1 MSDSSSSSGSD
12 RRSPPASGD
21 GVGTESTPSPLR
33 PQAPLVAPVGPDGTA
48 ASARGEPAEAMREV
62 ARDRDH
68 LFLLHEALVDAERA
82 ASLPARLEVVV
93 NAIRKIGFGRVLL
106 SLRDAEL
113 NQTKLV
119 SVGLTPDEVREL
131 RDRPASG
138 IVWKRRLTSLE
149 RFRVSQSYYLDA
161 ADEWIAREFHGGLPS
176 RLEPSGDAEWNPRDA
191 LLVPLKG
198 SDGRIIATLVLDD
211 PADRHRPTLARVR
224 TVELFGQQVAYM
236 IEQAELI
243 DIARRR
249 ADRLARLHDVGVM
262 LARSLDEGDIV
273 AELARQIGR
282 VMPCDGIVIASPD
295 IEENF
300 VTTLFRSV
308 RGVRRTRAPQPL
320 GHGPIGEVARTGR
333 SVRITDYDPN
343 RNALASADDIVGDG
357 GPARSV
363 LVVPMLVGAKLLGV
377 IGVYSAKTNQ
387 YGAEDEEVLHTM
399 AAQTATAIINARH
412 YAESQREQR
421 AGEAVADVAR
431 AVGESLRLA
440 QVLPLILRH
449 ATALLR
455 SEGACIGLRAGS
467 EIDIV
472 EASGAAEPM
481 RGTKVPIADS
491 VAGRA
496 LETATT
502 VISNDVAADG
512 AFHGPSVDA
521 ADIQKI
527 IIAPMRTKQGSIGAL
542 AVINRENDF
551 TDADARV
558 LHRLAEQV
566 AVAVVNARLFEE
578 VTTLGERHRRV
589 VETANDA
596 IVMTDH
602 ERRILFANPAAEGLF
617 GRGRDL
623 VGTPLVETVAPEIRD
638 EVRERERLGLD
649 GKPQRY
655 DAIVVRPDGER
666 RYVAVST
673 APLREGDRVTG
684 TVASLRDMTAERRA
698 REAMTQSEARYRN
711 LVESASDAIY
721 TMDARGAMTSA
732 NDATCALL
740 GRTREDLLGR
750 AAIPLI
756 FNDDVDEAKHN
767 FRLTLAGESRRY
779 EARII
784 AANGEPRLISV
795 TNTPIRHASAVV
807 GVLGVARDVTE
818 DRARAEALE
827 RSEARYERLVES
839 AADAIFTLDRDMH
852 FTSVNRALEHG
863 TGRGRDTMLGHS
875 ALEICDPRDA
885 EAMREALA
893 ATMRGERPRVEVRYL
908 GPDGEPRPASL
919 IAAPIMERGEIVG
932 ALGIVRDVTEEK
944 RLVEQL
950 LQQEKLAAI
959 GQLVSGVAHELNN
972 PLAGMMAFSELL
984 LAQYDPADEKR
995 HVLENINHEAN
1006 RAAKIVRNLLTFAR
1020 RHQPE
1025 RQATDINQVL
1035 LDTVE
1040 LRRYALRVEQ
1050 IELAV
1055 ELDGTLPKT
1064 WADPFQLQQVFL
1076 NLLSNAEQ
1084 ALEHWTGE
1092 RRLTVST
1099 KREGKHIVIRVADSG
1114 PGIDAA
1120 QVDQIFNPF
1129 YTTKG
1134 VGKGTGLGLSIS
1146 DGIVREHNGRITV
1159 TSKPGAGATFM
1170 IELPID
1176 TPATTKPVAAPPV
1189 AAEENTRSRRVL
1201 VADDESAV
1209 REALQI
1215 FLRSLGHHVDVASS
1229 GMEAIARLESRRYDA
1244 ILLDLRMPDMAGG
1257 AVYDKLAQT
1266 DPEHA
1271 ARIIFVTGDAFSDS
1285 ARALI
1290 ERSGRPYISKPFAL
1304 EDVARVIFTAAA

>member
-1 MSDSSSSSGSD
+1 MSDTSSSGSGG
-12 RRSPPASGD
+12 SAASLPPA
-21 GVGTESTPSPLR
+21 R
-33 PQAPLVAPVGPDGTA
+33 PPAPLVAPVGPDGTA

-82 ASLPARLEVVV
+82 ASLEARLEVVV

-106 SLRDAEL
+106 SLRDVEL

-119 SVGLTPDEVREL
+119 SAGLAPEDVSEL

-161 ADEWIAREFHGGLPS
+161 SDEWIAREFHGGLPS
-176 RLEPSGDAEWNPRDA
+176 RLAPSDDVQWNPRDA

-243 DIARRR
+243 EIARRR
-249 ADRLARLHDVGVM
+249 ADRLARLHEVGVM
-262 LARSLDEGDIV
+262 LARSLDEDDIV

-295 IEENF
+295 VEENF

-308 RGVRRTRAPQPL
+308 RGVRRARAPQPL

-343 RNALASADDIVGDG
+343 KVALAAADDVVGDG

-377 IGVYSAKTNQ
+377 IGVYSAKTHQ
-387 YGAEDEEVLHTM
+387 YGAEDDEVLHTM

-449 ATALLR
+449 ATAMLR
-455 SEGACIGLRAGS
+455 SEGACIGLRAGGD
-467 EIDIV
+467 IHIV
-472 EASGAAEPM
+472 EASGSAEPI
-481 RGTKVPIADS
+481 RGMYIPIARS

-496 LETATT
+496 LETGTT
-502 VISNDVAADG
+502 VISNDIAADA

-521 ADIQKI
+521 AKMRKI

-542 AVINRENDF
+542 AVINRDHDF

-578 VTTLGERHRRV
+578 VTKLGERHRRV

-596 IVMTDH
+596 IVITDLD
-602 ERRILFANPAAEGLF
+602 RRLAFANPAAEGLF
-617 GRGRDL
+617 GRSGDL
-623 VGTPLVETVAPEIRD
+623 SGVAVADLVAPEMRD
-638 EVRERERLGLD
+638 EVRERERAGFE
-649 GKPQRY
+649 GTPQRY
-655 DAIVVRPDGER
+655 DAVVVRPDGER
-666 RYVAVST
+666 RFVAVST
-673 APLREGDRVTG
+673 APLREGDRITG
-684 TVASLRDMTAERRA
+684 TVASLRDMTGERRA
-698 REAMTQSEARYRN
+698 REAMSQSEARYRN

-721 TMDARGAMTSA
+721 TMDARGALTSA
-732 NDATCALL
+732 NDATCALV
-740 GRTREDLLGR
+740 GKKREDLLGR
-750 AAIPLI
+750 AAAPLI
-756 FNDDVDEAKHN
+756 FAEDVDEAKHN
-767 FRLTLAGESRRY
+767 FRLALAGEARRY
-779 EARII
+779 EARVPLDS
-784 AANGEPRLISV
+784 GEARLVSV
-795 TNTPIRHASAVV
+795 TNTPIRQGTAVV

-839 AADAIFTLDRDMH
+839 AADAIFTLDEEMR

-863 TGRGRDTMLGHS
+863 TGRSRDTLLGRS

-885 EAMREALA
+885 DAMRQALA
-893 ATMRGERPRVEVRYL
+893 VTIAGERPRVEVRYL

-919 IAAPIMERGEIVG
+919 IAAPIMEHGAVVG

-984 LAQYDPADEKR
+984 LGQFDPGDEKR
-995 HVLENINHEAN
+995 RVLENINSEAN

-1025 RQATDINQVL
+1025 RQATDVNQVL

-1050 IELAV
+1050 IELSV
-1055 ELDGTLPKT
+1055 ELDGSLPKT

-1076 NLLSNAEQ
+1076 ALLTNAEQ
-1084 ALEHWTGE
+1084 ALEHWTGA
-1092 RRLTVST
+1092 RRIGVATTLE
-1099 KREGKHIVIRVADSG
+1099 EGRIVARIADSG
-1114 PGIDAA
+1114 PGIEPARIG
-1120 QVDQIFNPF
+1120 QIFNPF

-1134 VGKGTGLGLSIS
+1134 VGKGTGLGLSIA
-1146 DGIVREHNGRITV
+1146 DGIVREHAGRISV
-1159 TSKPGAGATFM
+1159 ESAAGSGATFSVA
-1170 IELPID
+1170 LPVTA
-1176 TPATTKPVAAPPV
+1176 TPASAHPAPPPAPAV
-1189 AAEENTRSRRVL
+1189 ENERSRRVL
-1201 VADDESAV
+1201 VADDERAV

-1215 FLRSLGHHVDVASS
+1215 FLRSLGHQVDVAGS
-1229 GMEAIARLESRRYDA
+1229 GLEAIARLESRRYDA

-1257 AVYDKLAQT
+1257 AVYDKLLRH

-1271 ARIIFVTGDAFSDS
+1271 ARIVFVTGDAFSDS

-1304 EDVARVIFTAAA
+1304 EDVARVIFTTAA